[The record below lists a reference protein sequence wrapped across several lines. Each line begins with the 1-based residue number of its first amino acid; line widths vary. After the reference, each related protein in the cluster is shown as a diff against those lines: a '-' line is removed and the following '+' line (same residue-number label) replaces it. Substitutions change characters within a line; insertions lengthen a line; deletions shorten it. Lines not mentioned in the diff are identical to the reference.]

1 MATAPSVSTAWSDTT
16 AVTDYSGACRLDSVK
31 VRLNPDAAAASYL
44 MLWDSITATP
54 GTTAPDFAVKLPAST
69 ATRAVEVNINFGG
82 IYCATGVQSFVATA
96 ANGGT
101 GATTS
106 APSRVE
112 VRVTQG
118 G

>member
-1 MATAPSVSTAWSDTT
+1 MANAPSVSTAWTNTT
-16 AVTDYSGACRLDSVK
+16 AVTDFSGSCRLDSVT
-31 VRLNPDAAAASYL
+31 VRLNPDSSAASYL

-54 GTTAPDFAVKLPAST
+54 GTTAPDFAIKLPAGTSARDT
-69 ATRAVEVNINFGG
+69 ALNINFGG

-101 GATTS
+101 AATTA

-112 VRVTQG
+112 VRVAQG
-118 G
+118 T

>member
-1 MATAPSVSTAWSDTT
+1 MANAPSVSTAWTNTT

-31 VRLNPDAAAASYL
+31 VRCNPDAAAASYL

-54 GTTAPDFAVKLPAST
+54 GTTAPDFAVLLPAST
-69 ATRAVEVNINFGG
+69 ATRTTEVNINFGG
-82 IYCATGVQSFVATA
+82 IVCATGVQSFVATA

-101 GATTS
+101 AATTS
-106 APSRVE
+106 APQRVE
-112 VRVTQG
+112 VRVSQG